1 MSFKELESLKNR
13 VIIKINAL
21 KYNKEKENDL
31 LYSDSDIE
39 EILRSCLKLQLD
51 FFV

>member
-1 MSFKELESLKNR
+1 MSFKELESLKKR

-21 KYNKEKENDL
+21 NKEKENDL